1 MSAPKAQMRISGAV
15 LDYTAAAAKL
25 GGGVVEVDAGL
36 CGVLVDDV
44 AINLVGAAQ
53 VEGVVEVEKA
63 QVTIVAGEEIFFDAD
78 GSPYLGTA
86 SSGAATNVPCN
97 ASGDV
102 WMGAA
107 LAAAASTAKTVKV
120 VLNKIGQKAGRKVG
134 SAANPEAWNG
144 LDEWEEILLASS
156 LATVAKPARRIKVST
171 SVDMTAGQLTAE
183 YLSATAGDGLDA
195 AGIRAL
201 WVGAGMKG
209 SAGVALATAAVP
221 HCAAY
226 MKIEDD
232 YATNGQAVG
241 GPTWTGA
248 VASLV
253 LAAQLS
259 SNPTGAF
266 DAILLDCQAAVNG
279 TPAPWDAIIHVLA
292 GGQNGAIVNL
302 IHFDAASACAVVGAG
317 TYSTAD
323 GYFVV
328 KVGANT
334 YRVPF
339 FTAVD

>member
-15 LDYTAAAAKL
+15 LPYTASAAKL
-25 GGGVVEVDAGL
+25 GGDVVEVSGL
-36 CGVLVDDV
+36 AGVLVDDV
-44 AINLVGAAQ
+44 VINLVGSAQ
-53 VEGVVEVEKA
+53 VEGLVEVEKA
-63 QVTIVAGEEIFFDAD
+63 QVTIVDGEDIFFDAD

-97 ASGDV
+97 ATGDL
-102 WMGAA
+102 WMGTAFG
-107 LAAAASTAKTVKV
+107 AAASTAKTCKV
-120 VLNKIGQKAGRKVG
+120 LLNKLGQKAGRKIG
-134 SAANPEAWNG
+134 SAAAPEAWNG

-156 LATVAKPARRIKVST
+156 LATVAKPGRRIKIST

-183 YLSATAGDGLDA
+183 YISATAGDGLDA

-232 YATNGQAVG
+232 YATGGQAVG

-266 DAILLDCQAAVNG
+266 DAILFDCQSAVNG
-279 TPAPWDAIIHVLA
+279 TPAPWDAVFHFLA
-292 GGQNGAIVNL
+292 GGQNASIVNL
-302 IHFDAASACAVVGAG
+302 FQFDADGGMLSDARDALSQVEGTLRIKTPAG
-317 TYSTAD
+317 TRYIQLYST
-323 GYFVV
+323 
-328 KVGANT
+328 
-334 YRVPF
+334 
-339 FTAVD
+339 